1 MSVTQRTVPC
11 LWFDH
16 EAEEA
21 ANQYVGIFP
30 DSRIVA
36 VTRYGSSGFEVHGKP
51 AGTVLTLEFELAGQ
65 RYTALNGGPVF
76 RFNEAI
82 SIQIL
87 CDTQEEIDH
96 YWERLIVG
104 GDPEAQQCG
113 WLKDR
118 FGLSWQ
124 VVPVGMI
131 EMLSEPDTPG
141 ARAAFE
147 AMMQMKKIDLAA
159 LHRAFD
165 AATVEAGGLTA

>member
-1 MSVTQRTVPC
+1 MSVTHRTVPC

-16 EAEEA
+16 QAEEA
-21 ANQYVGIFP
+21 ANYYVGIFP
-30 DSRIVA
+30 ASRIVA
-36 VTRYGSSGFEVHGKP
+36 LTRYGSAGFEVHGQQ
-51 AGTVLTLEFELAGQ
+51 AGTVLTVEFELAGQ
-65 RYTALNGGPVF
+65 PYTAMNGGPVF
-76 RFNEAI
+76 HFSEAI
-82 SIQIL
+82 SFQIM

-96 YWERLIVG
+96 YWDRLIVG

-124 VVPVGMI
+124 VVPVGMT
-131 EMLSEPDTPG
+131 EMLADPDSPG
-141 ARAAFE
+141 GRAAFE

-165 AATVEAGGLTA
+165 AALTP